1 MTEPFKPHFRL
12 TFISSELISIHFN
25 SFQFISALERGLSCA
40 LRVRS
45 PPKVSLSSP
54 GWNCSTLRVAKLRLK
69 SRFQSQDK
77 TSFFKC
83 FLKAFCIFL
92 NAFQIFSDL
101 FRPCPGTGRELSMR
115 HAELRRWL
123 PLHRG
128 TGNFNSAAV
137 GRHLQTSIFEAWL
150 STSQP
155 GAKMAS
161 KKMKLFGMRRS
172 RISRKALEAG

>member
-69 SRFQSQDK
+69 TRFQSQDK
-77 TSFFKC
+77 TSFLKL
-83 FLKAFCIFL
+83 LKAFK
-92 NAFQIFSDL
+92 AFQIFPDL

-161 KKMKLFGMRRS
+161 KK
-172 RISRKALEAG
+172 